1 VSLTFSFAPEA
12 QGELFEAIRYYESES
27 PGLGEAFLSAIDEGI
42 EQILAYP
49 EAAPILY
56 GKVRRKTIRRF
67 PYNLLYS
74 LRERDVR
81 ILAVMNQKR
90 RPFYWWGRK

>member
-12 QGELFEAIRYYESES
+12 QRELFEAIRYYESES
-27 PGLGEAFLSAIDEGI
+27 PGLGEAFLSAIDKGI

-90 RPFYWWGRK
+90 RPFYWLGRK